1 MVKERLFVA
10 TAVALGQHLSN
21 DVDDGPEGIVVQ
33 VHLDCGQDA
42 VDVVWADGS
51 RSDRIPVLDR
61 RAQPGLIVRDGVA
74 SAAEIAAA
82 VERAAELASGAR
94 AASH

>member
-10 TAVALGQHLSN
+10 SAVALGQHLTN
-21 DVDDGPEGIVVQ
+21 DVDVGPEGIVVQ
-33 VHLDCGQDA
+33 VHLDDVQDA

-51 RSDRIPVLDR
+51 RSDRVPVLDGQTR
-61 RAQPGLIVRDGVA
+61 PGLLLRDSVA

>member
-21 DVDDGPEGIVVQ
+21 DVDVGPEGIVVQ

-51 RSDRIPVLDR
+51 RSDRIPVLGG
-61 RAQPGLIVRDGVA
+61 RAQPGLLVRDGVA